1 MSMLV
6 LELAVVAKVKDAD
19 IRQVRLLPDG
29 VAIGVSKG
37 SKSSHD
43 FRVHFKWGLAGSKWR
58 TPTHVH
64 LIVDMYTKRMGNP
77 WITNR
82 FVDHVL
88 DTLIGCAVEATG
100 FPPTLA
106 PLEDDLTSRFRPLN
120 AFGEYTIEF
129 ILTVQGLI
137 ATSEKTNYPNG
148 HLQEDMWRAFRDGA
162 EIYKVLGIA
171 LR

>member
-1 MSMLV
+1 M
-6 LELAVVAKVKDAD
+6 AKVKDAD
-19 IRQVRLLPDG
+19 IQVVRKLPDG
-29 VAIGVSKG
+29 VTIGVSKG
-37 SKSSHD
+37 TKSEHD
-43 FRVHFKWGLAGSKWR
+43 FRVHFKWGSVGSQWR

-88 DTLIGCAVEATG
+88 DALIQGATAATG
-100 FPPTLA
+100 LPPPLA
-106 PLEDDLTSRFRPLN
+106 PLDDDLVNQFRPLN
-120 AFGEYTIEF
+120 SFGEYTIEF

-137 ATSEKTNYPNG
+137 AVSEKTNYPNG
-148 HLQEDMWRAFRDGA
+148 HLQEDMWQAFRDGA
-162 EIYKVLGIA
+162 EIYKVLGVA